1 MATYETV
8 MIARPDISAQQ
19 VEQLNEHFT
28 NLIKENGGEVKK
40 TEYWGLR
47 SLSYRIK
54 KSRKGHYVLH
64 NLDAPAPAV
73 QEMERQMRLHDDVLR
88 YMTVKVDEL
97 EEGPSVQMQSRGGGR
112 DGRRG
117 GGRPGDR
124 DRGPRRDGDD
134 RGPRREGGNREG
146 GGRDGGERR
155 EKEAS

>member
-19 VEQLNEHFT
+19 VEQLNEQFT
-28 NLIKENGGEVKK
+28 NVIKELGGEIKK

-47 SLSYRIK
+47 GLSYRIK

-64 NLDAPAPAV
+64 NVDAPASAL

-88 YMTVKVDEL
+88 YMSVKVEEL
-97 EEGPSVQMQSRGGGR
+97 EEGPSVQMQNRGGGR
-112 DGRRG
+112 DGRR

-124 DRGPRRDGDD
+124 DRGPRRDGDRGDRGD
-134 RGPRREGGNREG
+134 RGPRRD
-146 GGRDGGERR
+146 RDNDGDRR
-155 EKEAS
+155 ERGSN

>member
-47 SLSYRIK
+47 SLSYRMK

-88 YMTVKVDEL
+88 YMTVKVEEL

-124 DRGPRRDGDD
+124 DRGPRREGGDD
-134 RGPRREGGNREG
+134 RGPRREGGG
-146 GGRDGGERR
+146 GGERR
-155 EKEAS
+155 EREAN

>member
-1 MATYETV
+1 MLLYL
-8 MIARPDISAQQ
+8 PSFCDFCCCS
-19 VEQLNEHFT
+19 FFC
-28 NLIKENGGEVKK
+28 
-40 TEYWGLR
+40 LR

-124 DRGPRRDGDD
+124 DRGPRRDDDRGPRRDGDD
-134 RGPRREGGNREG
+134 RGPRREGG
-146 GGRDGGERR
+146 ERR